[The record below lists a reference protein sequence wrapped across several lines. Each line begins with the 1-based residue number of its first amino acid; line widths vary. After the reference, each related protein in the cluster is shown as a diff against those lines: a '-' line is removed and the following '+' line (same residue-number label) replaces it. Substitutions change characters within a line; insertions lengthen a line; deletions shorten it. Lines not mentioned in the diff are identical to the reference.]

1 MIATTEQARRRATG
15 ETTGSQDGKS
25 LKAQQVIDLLGEKLN
40 RQIVGSLVACVHCGM
55 CTDACHYVLANP
67 GDVTYAPAYKADRI
81 RKIFKRHYDW
91 TGRVLPRW
99 VGAGTVNSEQDLEEL
114 KDIVFGKC
122 TNCRRC
128 TVNCP
133 MGVDYATFNRMA
145 RGLLVSVG
153 IMPEG
158 VAVVSKDQWEIGNQ
172 MGVLKEDYLDTL
184 EWMEEELREELD
196 DPAVR
201 IPVDAS
207 DCEVVYSI
215 NPREVK
221 YDPRSIADAAKI
233 FHVAE
238 ESWTMPSEGWDMTN
252 FGLFSGDDALGGSVS
267 QRLYESVVELRGR
280 KLVISECGHGYRS
293 TRCEGPN
300 WAKYDVPFEMESSVI
315 TMLRYIKEGR
325 IKVDKT
331 RNPEP
336 VTFHDSCNNA
346 RSCGLFEEPRE
357 LLELVCMDFRE
368 MYPNRAEN
376 YCCTGG
382 GGAMSMAEYTPRRL
396 KSGAIKA
403 RQLEATG
410 ADFVVTSCHNCV
422 DGLTDVIR
430 HYKLPMK
437 VTQLVNLVANAIVI
451 EEKVSVPVE
460 VVVGAEAG
468 ARAAEEAAVPAG
480 EEVPAQPAQEAAVPV
495 AADLAAPTGKT
506 EAPPARVE
514 EEEMNLEGRRILVAD
529 DEVDQ
534 LEFLCTVLEDNGAE
548 VFRATTGDEVLRMA
562 RELKPDVLTLDL
574 HMPGKN
580 VGEVFE
586 LLRKDSELED
596 LKICIITGRPELRR
610 LIYERSVRPPEG
622 YVDKPVDEK
631 RLLLN
636 VRKVLEVV
644 HQDR

>member
-1 MIATTEQARRRATG
+1 MKATQERS
-15 ETTGSQDGKS
+15 E
-25 LKAQQVIDLLGEKLN
+25 KAQKLIDRMGEKLN
-40 RQIVGSLVACVHCGM
+40 RQMAGSLLACVHCGM
-55 CTDACHYVLANP
+55 CTDSCHYVLANP
-67 GDVTYAPAYKADRI
+67 GDPTYAPAYKADRI
-81 RKIFKRHYDW
+81 RKIFKRHFDW
-91 TGRVLPRW
+91 TGRVLPKW
-99 VGAGTVNSEQDLEEL
+99 VGAATVNTDEDLEEL

-128 TVNCP
+128 TINCP

-153 IMPEG
+153 VMPEG
-158 VAVVSKDQWEIGNQ
+158 VAVVSKDQWETGNQ

-184 EWMEEELREELD
+184 DWMEEELQEELE
-196 DPAVR
+196 DPTLK
-201 IPVDAS
+201 IPVDVP

-233 FHVAE
+233 FHAAG

-252 FGLFSGDDALGGSVS
+252 FGLFSGDDDLGGSVAG
-267 QRLYESVVELRGR
+267 RLFESVEELRGK

-300 WAKYDVPFEMESSVI
+300 WAKTDVPFEMESSVN

-357 LLELVCMDFRE
+357 LLNLVCMEFRE

-382 GGAMSMAEYTPRRL
+382 GGAMSMSEYTPQRL
-396 KSGAIKA
+396 KSGITKA
-403 RQLEATG
+403 NQLKETA

-422 DGLTDVIR
+422 DGLADVIR
-430 HYKLPMK
+430 HYEVDMK
-437 VTQLVNLVANAIVI
+437 VTQLVNLVANALVI
-451 EEKVSVPVE
+451 EKKVAVPVE
-460 VVVGAEAG
+460 APVAPEVV
-468 ARAAEEAAVPAG
+468 
-480 EEVPAQPAQEAAVPV
+480 EEVPVPV
-495 AADLAAPTGKT
+495 GVAAEGEELPLA
-506 EAPPARVE
+506 
-514 EEEMNLEGRRILVAD
+514 GRRILVAD
-529 DEVDQ
+529 DEPDQ
-534 LEFLCTVLEDNGAE
+534 LDFISAVLEDNGAE
-548 VFRATTGDEVLRMA
+548 IIRATTGDEVLELA
-562 RELKPDVLTLDL
+562 RKEKPDVLTLDL
-574 HMPGKN
+574 HMPGRD
-580 VGEVFE
+580 VGEVFD
-586 LLRKDSELED
+586 LIRKDPELED
-596 LKICIITGRPELRR
+596 LKICIITGKPELRK

-631 RLLLN
+631 RLLVN

-644 HQDR
+644 HQDA